1 MNLTKIIGAHFGTP
15 YKEYKKGVVNMW
27 KLKTFKNQEALQN
40 FINKN
45 KSKIQYNI
53 IFINNGYG
61 LEYKK
66 LIKIY

>member
-1 MNLTKIIGAHFGTP
+1 
-15 YKEYKKGVVNMW
+15 MW
-27 KLKTFKNQEALQN
+27 KIKTFKTNEDLQK

-45 KSKIQYNI
+45 KSKIQYSI

-66 LIKIY
+66 IIKIY